1 MARFAMGVQYNGS
14 RYFGWQSQ
22 RQVPSVQQQLET
34 AISRVADHEVSV
46 VCAGRTDRGVHA
58 TGQVI
63 HFDTHAERQLFA
75 WHRGSNANLPAD
87 VAINWVQQVSN
98 DFHARFSARSREYRY
113 ILYNHNSRPAMMHQF
128 VKWVSYPLD
137 VVKMNQAA
145 QYLLGEHDFSSFR
158 GAGCQAKTAVRTVYE
173 LQVTRRGVLVCIEIK
188 ANAFLLHMVR
198 NIVGSLLRV
207 GIGMEPAEWMQVVL
221 RAKDRRE
228 AGMTVSAAGLSLTKV
243 NYEAHFALPETVA
256 ADVL

>member
-1 MARFAMGVQYNGS
+1 MPRLAMGVQYNGS
-14 RYFGWQSQ
+14 QYYGWQSQ
-22 RQVPSVQQQLET
+22 PDVPSVQQQVEE
-34 AISRVADHEVSV
+34 AVSRVADHPVQV
-46 VCAGRTDRGVHA
+46 ICAGRTDRGVHA

-63 HFDTHAERQLFA
+63 HFDTDAKRELFA
-75 WHRGSNANLPAD
+75 WHRGSNANLPPD
-87 VAINWVQQVSN
+87 VAINWVHEVPD

-113 ILYNHNSRPAMMHQF
+113 ILYNHDSRPAMMHQF
-128 VKWVSYPLD
+128 VKWESHPLD
-137 VVKMNQAA
+137 VVKMHQAG

-158 GAGCQAKTAVRTVYE
+158 GAGCQAKTATRTVHE
-173 LQVTRRGVLVCIEIK
+173 LQVTRHGLMVCVEIK

-207 GIGMEPAEWMQVVL
+207 GIGIEPVEWMQAVL
-221 RAKDRRE
+221 AAKDRRE
-228 AGMTVSAAGLSLTKV
+228 AGMTIPAAGLSLTKV